1 MLRGYVSLSIS
12 AAERKNACPA
22 EWPRANT
29 EQAMRILTILACL
42 APLLLTACGS
52 TSASEDMQGSSDDA
66 AATMPQL
73 GVNGYLWRASLDT
86 LHFMPLKSADQ
97 VGGVIIT
104 EWYAEPTNPNEQL
117 KVTVYISDKRLR
129 ADAIKVSV
137 FRQIR
142 SANGWVDAQ
151 VNADTASKLENAIL
165 ARARQLHIASAEQE

>member
-1 MLRGYVSLSIS
+1 
-12 AAERKNACPA
+12 
-22 EWPRANT
+22 
-29 EQAMRILTILACL
+29 MRILTIVAVALTVPFLAG
-42 APLLLTACGS
+42 CG
-52 TSASEDMQGSSDDA
+52 TSGAAEDIQGEASE
-66 AATMPQL
+66 ATIPQL

-104 EWYAEPTNPNEQL
+104 EWFAEPANPNEQI
-117 KVTVYISDKRLR
+117 KVTVYITDKRLR

-142 SANGWVDAQ
+142 SASGWVDAQ

-165 ARARQLHIASAEQE
+165 ARARQLHIASAEED

>member
-1 MLRGYVSLSIS
+1 VPFLAGCGTSSG
-12 AAERKNACPA
+12 AAEDIQGESSEA
-22 EWPRANT
+22 
-29 EQAMRILTILACL
+29 TI
-42 APLLLTACGS
+42 
-52 TSASEDMQGSSDDA
+52 
-66 AATMPQL
+66 PQL

-104 EWYAEPTNPNEQL
+104 EWFAEPANPNEQI
-117 KVTVYISDKRLR
+117 KVTVYITDKRLR

-142 SANGWVDAQ
+142 SASGWVDAQ

-165 ARARQLHIASAEQE
+165 ARARQLHIASAEED